1 MATSKR
7 VGITFMFTYENES
20 EYGDE
25 MFHTIIEKMQKA
37 VSELRDEHNIN
48 GRMGDYCTAVRTSEK
63 GVHLMSLGFL
73 RHDTLPT
80 MINDSLHRQEGFDEL
95 FVEMSR
101 SGLQPNKYLRRLDVD
116 VSMFPMFMK
125 KHQYQ
130 MQSAASQAVSDYVCK
145 VYMEDIRGR
154 FEDGLLEIETNK
166 EEEL

>member
-7 VGITFMFTYENES
+7 AGMTLMFTYENES

-25 MFHTIIEKMQKA
+25 MFHTIVEKIQTA
-37 VSELRDEHNIN
+37 LSELREEHNVN
-48 GRMGDYCTAVRTSEK
+48 GKMSDYCATVRTSDK

-95 FVEMSR
+95 FVEMSK
-101 SGLQPNKYLRRLDVD
+101 SGLQPNKYLSRLDVD